1 MDEWSVDIKG
11 ALQLPMYRTIEGSSP
26 AQVFRKLG
34 HVLFSEFPWKERNY
48 PEFLQT
54 LQQRFPSKD
63 AKILVACDIGGLLST
78 NTTRLISSNSF
89 ETLYFLKHLGYTDV
103 RFVRG
108 GFCGW
113 RSDEQLVRCSIILNP
128 F

>member
-48 PEFLQT
+48 PEF
-54 LQQRFPSKD
+54 PSKD

-89 ETLYFLKHLGYTDV
+89 ETLYFPQAPGVHGRALRARWLL
-103 RFVRG
+103 RLA
-108 GFCGW
+108 
-113 RSDEQLVRCSIILNP
+113 Q
-128 F
+128 

>member
-1 MDEWSVDIKG
+1 MGRCRSMDEWSVDIKG

-89 ETLYFLKHLGYTDV
+89 ETLYFPQAPGVHGRALRARWLL
-103 RFVRG
+103 RLA
-108 GFCGW
+108 
-113 RSDEQLVRCSIILNP
+113 Q
-128 F
+128 